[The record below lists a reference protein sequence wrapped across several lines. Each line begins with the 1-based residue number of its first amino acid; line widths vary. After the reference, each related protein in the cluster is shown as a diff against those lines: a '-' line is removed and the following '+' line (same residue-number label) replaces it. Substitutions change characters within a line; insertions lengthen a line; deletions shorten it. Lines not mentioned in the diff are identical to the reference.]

1 MTVKSEIYDW
11 LQCIVVALVTSIL
24 IFVFIGRVT
33 GIVGPS
39 MEKTLFNNDRV
50 VISNLFYTPKQG
62 DIIIWTKESFKN
74 EPIVKRVIATENQ
87 TVNID
92 FSTGKVWVDGVLLD
106 EPYINGQMWRH
117 YDVTFPVTVPEGC
130 LFVMGDNRNVSYDS
144 RASEIGMVD
153 ERCILGKVYL
163 RISPLNR
170 VGKVS

>member
-33 GIVGPS
+33 GIIGPS

-62 DIIIWTKESFKN
+62 DIIIWTKESFMN

-92 FSTGKVWVDGVLLD
+92 FSTGKVWVDGVLLN
-106 EPYINGQMWRH
+106 ETYINGQMWRH
-117 YDVTFPVTVPEGC
+117 YDVTFPVKVPEGC
-130 LFVMGDNRNVSYDS
+130 LFVMGDNRNVSIDS

-153 ERCILGKVYL
+153 KRCVLGKVYFL
-163 RISPLNR
+163 ISPFNR
-170 VGKVS
+170 FGKVN